1 MSDERW
7 LNAEQQQ
14 AWRAFLATS
23 ALLHAALD
31 RQLQREAGIP
41 HAYYMVLA
49 MLSESPGRALRM
61 SQLAA
66 ATNSS
71 QSRISHA
78 VARLEEAGWVR
89 REQCPHDR
97 RGLVAVLT
105 DAGLAV
111 LAEAAPGHVRAVRE
125 HLFDQ
130 LSPEQV
136 RQLEAI
142 CRAALRQLD
151 PANTFPAVQATAV
164 R

>member
-31 RQLQREAGIP
+31 RQLQRDAGLP
-41 HAYYMVLA
+41 HAYYMILA

-61 SQLAA
+61 SSLAEL
-66 ATNSS
+66 TNSS

-89 REQCPHDR
+89 REQCPSDR
-97 RGLVAVLT
+97 RGLLAVLT
-105 DAGLAV
+105 DAGFGV
-111 LAEAAPGHVRAVRE
+111 LAEAAPGHVEAVRE

-130 LSPEQV
+130 LTPEQV
-136 RQLEAI
+136 RQLEGI
-142 CRAALRQLD
+142 CRAALRKLD
-151 PANTFPAVQATAV
+151 PDNAFPAGDLAHAE
-164 R
+164 

>member
-61 SQLAA
+61 SSLAE